1 MMNRDEKKCY
11 RVSDM
16 CRLTGTTRKSL
27 YLYDKE
33 GILKPVRREGSQQHK
48 IYGEEQ
54 LNTLKEIERY
64 RKAGFLLEEI
74 RLLLESDMHKQK
86 EVVKAVLQRLDR
98 QEELILMQRQ
108 RTQEIL
114 EQMEQ
119 NHKA

>member
-1 MMNRDEKKCY
+1 LKKGDFFFADFSPPLAGGKHMMNRDEKKYY

-74 RLLLESDMHKQK
+74 RLLL
-86 EVVKAVLQRLDR
+86 
-98 QEELILMQRQ
+98 
-108 RTQEIL
+108 
-114 EQMEQ
+114 
-119 NHKA
+119 